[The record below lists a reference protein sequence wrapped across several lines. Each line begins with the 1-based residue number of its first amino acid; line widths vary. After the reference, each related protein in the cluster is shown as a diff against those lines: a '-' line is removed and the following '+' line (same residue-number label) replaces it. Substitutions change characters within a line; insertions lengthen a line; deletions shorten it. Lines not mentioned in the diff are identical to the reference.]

1 MGTDSALD
9 VRHSPTQWLDSFNT
23 QVLGSSPRGRTTYSG
38 TRAVSL
44 HVKSIT
50 SVGGMK
56 PAFGADGASPD
67 DRFPLAGTLRL
78 EMRATFVA
86 AALEAVRISLG
97 SSLGSAA
104 RDRRR

>member
-1 MGTDSALD
+1 
-9 VRHSPTQWLDSFNT
+9 
-23 QVLGSSPRGRTTYSG
+23 
-38 TRAVSL
+38 VSL
-44 HVKSIT
+44 HVKSIA
-50 SVGGMK
+50 SVGGVK

>member
-1 MGTDSALD
+1 MFRVPGGAPPSANSWGCLA
-9 VRHSPTQWLDSFNT
+9 RQEHRF
-23 QVLGSSPRGRTTYSG
+23 RGG
-38 TRAVSL
+38 L
-44 HVKSIT
+44 
-50 SVGGMK
+50 K
-56 PAFGADGASPD
+56 PAFVADGASPD

-104 RDRRR
+104 RDRRQ

>member
-1 MGTDSALD
+1 M
-9 VRHSPTQWLDSFNT
+9 
-23 QVLGSSPRGRTTYSG
+23 
-38 TRAVSL
+38 SL
-44 HVKSIT
+44 HVKSIA
-50 SVGGMK
+50 SVGGVK

-97 SSLGSAA
+97 SSLG
-104 RDRRR
+104 DRLEELTDSVSFLLMGEG

>member
-1 MGTDSALD
+1 
-9 VRHSPTQWLDSFNT
+9 
-23 QVLGSSPRGRTTYSG
+23 
-38 TRAVSL
+38 
-44 HVKSIT
+44 
-50 SVGGMK
+50 
-56 PAFGADGASPD
+56 
-67 DRFPLAGTLRL
+67 L

>member
-1 MGTDSALD
+1 MSL
-9 VRHSPTQWLDSFNT
+9 S
-23 QVLGSSPRGRTTYSG
+23 RGRTTYSG

-44 HVKSIT
+44 HVKSIA
-50 SVGGMK
+50 SVGGVK